1 MTANSSCNREPPAF
15 PPTTRRM
22 LYSPRPSESLDGQ
35 TSFPSGSWA
44 VDGASGASQNRM
56 LHFQLTFNSS
66 YRDLKPSPGLSSTED
81 ELLHEPSKGGE
92 TRLQLPPHSR
102 GRSSRLRRPSQGPNL
117 RQSGC
122 ASWIS
127 KPAQDCA
134 GGERSWY
141 HLLCRCR
148 RRPSTRCR
156 ERCSV

>member
-1 MTANSSCNREPPAF
+1 
-15 PPTTRRM
+15 M

-92 TRLQLPPHSR
+92 TRLQLPHSR
-102 GRSSRLRRPSQGPNL
+102 GPWQKLKTTLTRPQSQAERLCELDLEASPRLRWRGEELVPPALSVQASAKYSMQGEM
-117 RQSGC
+117 QC
-122 ASWIS
+122 VASMW
-127 KPAQDCA
+127 
-134 GGERSWY
+134 
-141 HLLCRCR
+141 
-148 RRPSTRCR
+148 
-156 ERCSV
+156 